1 MDIFKLTGIA
11 LSITALT
18 VTVRKVKPELGMQTA
33 LAGGAVLL
41 AIGLT
46 ELSGLADTV
55 RSIMGELGQ
64 DGGITELA
72 FKVTGIAYMTQL
84 AADVCRDSGGG
95 QKVFAQRRFP
105 VSAKGDVVKPPQFF
119 RRGVKRRMIKNQPL

>member
-84 AADVCRDSGGG
+84 AADVCRDSGETALASKTELCG
-95 QKVFAQRRFP
+95 RLIM
-105 VSAKGDVVKPPQFF
+105 VSAAVPTITRLTGLIAQ
-119 RRGVKRRMIKNQPL
+119 LAEEYL